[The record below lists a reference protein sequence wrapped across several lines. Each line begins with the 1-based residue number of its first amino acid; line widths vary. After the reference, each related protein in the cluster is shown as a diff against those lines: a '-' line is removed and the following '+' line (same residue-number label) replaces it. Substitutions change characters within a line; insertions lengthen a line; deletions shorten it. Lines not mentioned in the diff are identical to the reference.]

1 MNNKGA
7 KEHDD
12 AWPSREAAVNY
23 TEAFPEEIEQALFE
37 HAAKDFKVLKRML
50 PEAARFEAPK
60 EIAKCS
66 SFFSMSTFPP
76 A

>member
-1 MNNKGA
+1 LNNKGA

-50 PEAARFEAPK
+50 PERPGSRRLRKSRNAQASCR
-60 EIAKCS
+60 
-66 SFFSMSTFPP
+66 
-76 A
+76 